1 MRQFWTDA
9 EIAEFRQMYR
19 QQSAPQIARHF
30 GRTPSAVYQ
39 LAHRLGLMAA
49 RKIVSDKTIEDAV
62 NQLNPKGIG
71 DTEIAKVLSRRHGC
85 GVDRHRV
92 SSIRKRL
99 GLPLQA
105 YSDRQRSRAANKTR
119 KQLGLAGLKSL
130 AELRL
135 ESWAK
140 WKRSLGWPEHLTI
153 RAVQAAEIFWQMRGL
168 PLTRLQ
174 LCQLMGV
181 ESKKRTAPISNHPS
195 GTVLGELVA
204 EGIIVRIP
212 KGLPVVGQ
220 GKGRSK
226 DVYILREGVKPSG
239 NRTEIAAS
247 QTVRGDER
255 GPAFVASTAAGSV
268 HQQHQ
273 PRRHAANRRQT
284 TGKGKGRRC
293 QSG

>member
-19 QQSAPQIARHF
+19 QQTAPQIARHF

-49 RKIVSDKTIEDAV
+49 RKILSDETIKDAV

-105 YSDRQRSRAANKTR
+105 YSDRQRSRASNKTR

-135 ESWAK
+135 ERWNK
-140 WKRSLGWPEHLTI
+140 WKRELGWPEHLTI
-153 RAVQAAEIFWQMRGL
+153 RAVQAAEIFWQMRGM
-168 PLTRLQ
+168 PITRLQ

-181 ESKKRTAPISNHPS
+181 EPKKRTSPVSNHPS
-195 GTVLGELVA
+195 GTVLGELA
-204 EGIIVRIP
+204 AAGIIVRIP
-212 KGLPVVGQ
+212 KGMPVVGQ

-226 DVYILREGVKPSG
+226 DVYMLREGVQKHG
-239 NRTEIAAS
+239 QGAETERGEA
-247 QTVRGDER
+247 VRGDER
-255 GPAFVASTAAGSV
+255 GFDAVAVTAAGSV

-273 PRRHAANRRQT
+273 P
-284 TGKGKGRRC
+284 G
-293 QSG
+293 